1 MKCDCLR
8 PADRFSSAFRF
19 SVFSFRPRIFW
30 FSAREV
36 LRNHSSASAGHWTSA
51 VNLGRRNSG
60 LAPEFLV
67 VWVVVRFFQLHTG
80 RQPRILAELT
90 AKLTIYR
97 SFRFNLQFTQFAYTT
112 LAFSRHCSSRHAQA
126 LSQSPC
132 EHPEDPRA
140 ASRNPPPP
148 TDRCFAHSGACHH
161 RCGQP
166 NPPGAVPASP
176 RACLEVLPSGI
187 RPEDKFVHDWAAF
200 PIALAA
206 TGATTPFSF
215 RTHNNFARTEN
226 PLTII
231 YFTVYLI
238 PSRPRRLPSKNNL
251 GTAVSAFQDLI
262 ATAPIT
268 ICKIRRYKEKR
279 KEATPCRLWTQHQKK
294 KEGE

>member
-36 LRNHSSASAGHWTSA
+36 LRNHSTASAGHWTSA

-148 TDRCFAHSGACHH
+148 TDLCFAIPERVITVVVSLIHLAPSLLL
-161 RCGQP
+161 RE
-166 NPPGAVPASP
+166 
-176 RACLEVLPSGI
+176 RVL
-187 RPEDKFVHDWAAF
+187 K
-200 PIALAA
+200 
-206 TGATTPFSF
+206 
-215 RTHNNFARTEN
+215 
-226 PLTII
+226 
-231 YFTVYLI
+231 Y
-238 PSRPRRLPSKNNL
+238 SRPGNPAGR
-251 GTAVSAFQDLI
+251 Q
-262 ATAPIT
+262 
-268 ICKIRRYKEKR
+268 IR
-279 KEATPCRLWTQHQKK
+279 
-294 KEGE
+294 